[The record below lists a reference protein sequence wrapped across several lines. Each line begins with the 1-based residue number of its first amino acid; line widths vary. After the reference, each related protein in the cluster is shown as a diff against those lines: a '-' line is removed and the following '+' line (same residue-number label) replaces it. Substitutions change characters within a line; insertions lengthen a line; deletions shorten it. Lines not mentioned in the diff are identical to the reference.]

1 MPSRLTS
8 IMLILF
14 YSRTKEKTTLA
25 NVFFR
30 AEIAVPA
37 IPRNVF
43 ETPSEG
49 SEKSTGIDA

>member
-1 MPSRLTS
+1 
-8 IMLILF
+8 MLILF